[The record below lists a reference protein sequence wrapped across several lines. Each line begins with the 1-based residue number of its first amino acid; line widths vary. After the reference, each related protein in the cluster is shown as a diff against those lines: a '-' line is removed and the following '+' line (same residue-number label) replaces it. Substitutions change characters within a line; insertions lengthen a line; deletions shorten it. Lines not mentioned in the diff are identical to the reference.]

1 MFGTKHYE
9 LSLVKDYVSHWGLA
23 EAARELIQ
31 NSLDSNSPFSYS
43 FEPATIYGDDPK
55 DDDEGQS
62 GWTLRLKS
70 EHSRLEPRHLLLGST
85 GKAQDKDAIGS
96 FGEGFKIALLVLT
109 RLGLPVTIL
118 NNERTWK
125 PRFRFNKQYGAEV
138 LVIEEELGSK
148 ATGLEFIVY
157 GLDDADRATIERC
170 CLKMQSDIGQII
182 PTTMGDI
189 LVDRPGELYVGSL
202 FVCQTEMK
210 FGYNV
215 KPEYL
220 KLERDRQTVSS
231 WDLRVLTREMWY
243 QTKRHDEVA
252 KMIFDEVPDLEY
264 AKYSTPEIIGAACY
278 EIFKK
283 ENPGALIAESHS
295 EMKAMIER
303 GLTKT
308 VYVNGSFGAIV
319 SSHPPYRA
327 DTSRLVRIKPPHEHM
342 QEWYDKHYR
351 YEKGVLREH
360 REAFEALLKKAK
372 EWKA

>member
-1 MFGTKHYE
+1 MFGNKHYE
-9 LSLVKDYVSHWGLA
+9 LSLVKDYVSHWGLS

-31 NSLDSNSPFSYS
+31 NSLDSNSPFAYS
-43 FEPATIYGDDPK
+43 FEPTSYDP
-55 DDDEGQS
+55 DDELERPEYQ
-62 GWTLRLKS
+62 GWVFRLKS

-109 RLGLPVTIL
+109 RLGFPVTIL
-118 NNERTWK
+118 NNERTWT
-125 PRFRFNKQYGAEV
+125 PRFRMNKQYGAEM
-138 LVIEEELGSK
+138 LYIEEELGSK

-157 GLDDADRATIERC
+157 GLDDTDRATIEAC
-170 CLKMQSDIGQII
+170 CLKMQSEIGQII
-182 PTTMGDI
+182 PTSMGDI

-202 FVCQTEMK
+202 FVCKTEMK
-210 FGYNV
+210 FGYDV
-215 KPEYL
+215 KPQYL

-231 WDLRVLTREMWY
+231 WDLRVITRDMWY

-252 KMIFDEVPDLEY
+252 KMVFDEVPDLEY

-283 ENPGALIAESHS
+283 EHPGMLIAESHS

-308 VYVNGSFGAIV
+308 VYLSSNVGSIIK
-319 SSHPPYRA
+319 SHPPYRA
-327 DTSRLVRIKPPHEHM
+327 DTAQVVRVRSPREHM
-342 QEWYDKHYR
+342 QDWYDHHYR
-351 YEKGVLREH
+351 YEKGIPREH
-360 REAFEALLKKAK
+360 RLAFEALLKKA
-372 EWKA
+372 EGWKA